1 LPLCADT
8 HGEEKR
14 REGTEGEERVG
25 ERRGGREFVLC
36 PRKKKEKSA
45 PMHTP
50 LYPTPSSGVR
60 IVLMDVRGGTR
71 NVS

>member
-1 LPLCADT
+1 MCRHPWR
-8 HGEEKR
+8 GEEER
-14 REGTEGEERVG
+14 RDGRGG

-36 PRKKKEKSA
+36 PRKKKEKST

-60 IVLMDVRGGTR
+60 IVLVDIRGGTR